1 MLLTIGIVYFIY
13 ILTRVYLSVM
23 EIGYVAKAKYQKPV
37 ILLPSNYIKAANYR
51 ISSQRV
57 EILDALVDYLLFIFW
72 IGYGLQW
79 LDRTIAI
86 EDPALKSVVFVL
98 AFLAINYL
106 GSLPLS
112 LYQTFVLDKKYGFS
126 NMSAKLFV
134 SDLFKS
140 ALLTALFGGAII
152 WILAKIILFVQNW
165 WLLGFGVVFAVIL
178 IINLLYPTL
187 IAPLFNK
194 FTPLEDEKL
203 KTSIETLMERV
214 GLRSDGVYTMDASK
228 RDNRLNAYFGG
239 LGRSKRVVL
248 FDTLVKKLTE
258 NELLAVLGHELG
270 HYAHKDIW
278 KNIFMMGML
287 FFLLFFIFG
296 HLPQNLFTAL
306 HVPKTPYTIMA
317 LFMLFAP
324 VIMLFYMPLMG
335 LVSRHNEY
343 EADKFGAS
351 CQNEIELANALQKLA
366 NENKS
371 FPKSHPIFIFFYYTH
386 PPLIERLKRL
396 GMDIDDDRSSLEES
410 RPT

>member
-1 MLLTIGIVYFIY
+1 MLLTIGIIYFIY

-23 EIGYVAKAKYQKPV
+23 EIGYISKVKYQKPV
-37 ILLPSNYIKAANYR
+37 ILLPSNYMKAANYK

-57 EILDALVDYLLFIFW
+57 EILSALMDYVLFIFW
-72 IGYGLQW
+72 IGYGLGW
-79 LDRTIAI
+79 LERTIMI
-86 EDPALKSVVFVL
+86 EDIALKSVVFIL

-106 GSLPLS
+106 ASLPFS

-126 NMSAKLFV
+126 NMDAKLFV

-140 ALLTALFGGAII
+140 ALLTAVFGGAII
-152 WILAKIILFVQNW
+152 WILAKIILNIEEW
-165 WLLGFGVVFAVIL
+165 WLLGFGVIFAVVL
-178 IINLLYPTL
+178 IINLIYPTF

-194 FTPLEDEKL
+194 FTPLEDEDL
-203 KTSIETLMERV
+203 RSSIEALMQKV
-214 GLRSDGVYTMDASK
+214 GLKSDGVYTMDASK

-248 FDTLVKKLTE
+248 FDTLVKKLTK

-270 HYAHKDIW
+270 HYTHKDIW

-287 FFLLFFIFG
+287 FFIMFYIFG
-296 HLPQNLFTAL
+296 HLPQELFGAL
-306 HVPKTPYTIMA
+306 RIPETPYAIMA
-317 LFMLFAP
+317 IFLLFSP

-335 LVSRHNEY
+335 IVSRHNEY

-366 NENKS
+366 NENKT

-386 PPLIERLKRL
+386 PPLVERLKRL
-396 GMDIDDDRSSLEES
+396 GMDISDDGSGIEES
-410 RPT
+410 CPA